1 MKNYVSKYSDAAK
14 TTLAVISILLI
25 TVGYYGP
32 ETMSLIVGCAMAFG
46 TAFWQVYDL
55 ATKD

>member
-14 TTLAVISILLI
+14 TALGSISTLLI
-25 TVGYYGP
+25 AVGIYDP
-32 ETMSLIVGCAMAFG
+32 TTMSLMVGSAMAFG

>member
-1 MKNYVSKYSDAAK
+1 MKQYLSKYSDAAK
-14 TTLAVISILLI
+14 TVMGSFATFLI
-25 TVGYYGP
+25 TVGWFDP
-32 ETMSLIVGCAMAFG
+32 STVTLMVGSAMAFG

>member
-14 TTLAVISILLI
+14 TILGSLSAFLV
-25 TVGYYGP
+25 TVGIYDP
-32 ETMSLIVGCAMAFG
+32 TTVSLMVGSALAFG

-55 ATKD
+55 VTKD